1 MGTAPSRRDSA
12 RRAPPSGERSVPL
25 RSAPRC
31 GARELPLPWSGH
43 RRARRGSVRGSAVP
57 VRGRGRWVQPR
68 GVRAAP
74 RVTRRSPSTG
84 HPFPTPPPPP
94 SPRRVSKEPC
104 KFSSLA
110 PSAQSPVANKLRLL
124 SPPLSRCPLRGGGRG
139 AGGGGGGRPCG
150 RRAAALGR
158 RRSGSVRTP
167 TAPSLVRSAAPSGA
181 APLSAGPGRRGGG
194 EGGRGVLSCGGPGAP
209 AVPLPSCQAGFYG
222 NIDRIKVP
230 CNSVINGVS
239 LVSKMKCG
247 AVKLFIW
254 KVILRILT
262 SDTWSYIKPAS

>member
-1 MGTAPSRRDSA
+1 MSAPFRS
-12 RRAPPSGERSVPL
+12 APPRGAVPGSCPCPGAGTGGHGGALCGAARCRSEGGGGGCSPAGSVPL
-25 RSAPRC
+25 PALLAVP
-31 GARELPLPWSGH
+31 
-43 RRARRGSVRGSAVP
+43 RARGIHFLP
-57 VRGRGRWVQPR
+57 
-68 GVRAAP
+68 
-74 RVTRRSPSTG
+74 
-84 HPFPTPPPPP
+84 PPPPP

-139 AGGGGGGRPCG
+139 AGGGGGGG
-150 RRAAALGR
+150 RAGGERQ
-158 RRSGSVRTP
+158 RSVGG
-167 TAPSLVRSAAPSGA
+167 GA
-181 APLSAGPGRRGGG
+181 APCEPRQRHLSSAAQRRAEPLRCRPGRAGPSGRRGG
-194 EGGRGVLSCGGPGAP
+194 LSCGGPGAP

-254 KVILRILT
+254 KVILRNLT

>member
-1 MGTAPSRRDSA
+1 MG
-12 RRAPPSGERSVPL
+12 
-25 RSAPRC
+25 
-31 GARELPLPWSGH
+31 
-43 RRARRGSVRGSAVP
+43 
-57 VRGRGRWVQPR
+57 
-68 GVRAAP
+68 AAP
-74 RVTRRSPSTG
+74 RGPCRSPRYS
-84 HPFPTPPPPP
+84 PFPEHGASISSPLPPPP

-139 AGGGGGGRPCG
+139 AGGGGGGG
-150 RRAAALGR
+150 RAGGERQ
-158 RRSGSVRTP
+158 RSVGG
-167 TAPSLVRSAAPSGA
+167 GA
-181 APLSAGPGRRGGG
+181 APCEPRQRHLSSAAQRRAEPLRCRPGRAGPSGRRGG
-194 EGGRGVLSCGGPGAP
+194 LSCGGPGAP

-254 KVILRILT
+254 KVILRNLT

>member
-1 MGTAPSRRDSA
+1 MSAPFRS
-12 RRAPPSGERSVPL
+12 APPRGAVPGSCPCPGAGTGGHGGALCGAARCRSEGGGGGCSLAGSVPL
-25 RSAPRC
+25 PALLAVP
-31 GARELPLPWSGH
+31 
-43 RRARRGSVRGSAVP
+43 RARGIHFLP
-57 VRGRGRWVQPR
+57 
-68 GVRAAP
+68 
-74 RVTRRSPSTG
+74 
-84 HPFPTPPPPP
+84 PPPPP

-194 EGGRGVLSCGGPGAP
+194 GG
-209 AVPLPSCQAGFYG
+209 
-222 NIDRIKVP
+222 
-230 CNSVINGVS
+230 
-239 LVSKMKCG
+239 
-247 AVKLFIW
+247 
-254 KVILRILT
+254 
-262 SDTWSYIKPAS
+262 